1 MIERILP
8 AGAAGAEEYADVPDA
23 RLHPEE
29 LAAVAGASES
39 RRRVFGTG
47 RHCAHRALERLGVPA
62 GPVPV
67 GGSGEPLWP
76 AGTVGAITHC
86 AGYRAAAAARSAE
99 LAGLGIDAEPHVPL
113 PAGVLEA
120 VTLPHER
127 GQLRELGGSRPGLH
141 WDTVLFSAKESVYKA
156 WFPLTGRWLDFTQAE
171 LRFRP
176 EPGPATATATGEG
189 EGRFRARLLVPGPV
203 AGGRT
208 VRHFDGR
215 WLVADGLV
223 ITAVTV

>member
-8 AGAAGAEEYADVPDA
+8 AGVASAAEYADVPVP
-23 RLHPEE
+23 RLYPEE
-29 LAAVAGASES
+29 RAAVAGASE
-39 RRRVFGTG
+39 RRRRTFGTG
-47 RHCAHRALERLGVPA
+47 RHCARRALERLGVPA

-76 AGTVGAITHC
+76 AGVAGAITHC
-86 AGYRAAAAARSAE
+86 EGYRAAAAARSAQ
-99 LAGLGIDAEPHVPL
+99 LAALGIDAEPHVPL
-113 PAGVLEA
+113 PPGVLEA
-120 VTLPHER
+120 VALPHER
-127 GQLRELGGSRPGLH
+127 RQLRALGGSRPGLH

-176 EPGPATATATGEG
+176 EPGPATGEG
-189 EGRFRARLLVPGPV
+189 EFHARLLVPGPV

>member
-8 AGAAGAEEYADVPDA
+8 ARVAGSAEYADVPA
-23 RLHPEE
+23 ALSRLHPEE
-29 LAAVAGASES
+29 RAAVARASEG
-39 RRRVFGTG
+39 RRRAFATG
-47 RHCAHRALERLGVPA
+47 RLCAHRALERLGAPA

-76 AGTVGAITHC
+76 AGVAGAITHC
-86 AGYRAAAAARSAE
+86 DGYRAAAVARSTD

-113 PAGVLEA
+113 PPGVLEA
-120 VTLPHER
+120 VALPHER
-127 GQLRELGGSRPGLH
+127 VRLRALARSRPGLH
-141 WDTVLFSAKESVYKA
+141 WDTVLFSAKESVYKT

-171 LRFRP
+171 LRFHP
-176 EPGPATATATGEG
+176 EPGPATTEG
-189 EGRFRARLLVPGPV
+189 GFHARLLVDGPLV
-203 AGGRT
+203 AGRT

-223 ITAVTV
+223 LTAVTV